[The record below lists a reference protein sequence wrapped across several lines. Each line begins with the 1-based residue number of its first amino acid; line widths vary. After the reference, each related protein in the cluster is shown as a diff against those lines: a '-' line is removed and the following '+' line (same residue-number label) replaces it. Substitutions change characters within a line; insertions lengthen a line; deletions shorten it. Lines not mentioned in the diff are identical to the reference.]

1 MREQIYS
8 HFSAVMDERWG
19 IVGIGFIFVPLLEL
33 IFPVGVNEL
42 ELIIRSDFGFATTF
56 FEE

>member
-8 HFSAVMDERWG
+8 HFSAVMDKRWG

-56 FEE
+56 FEQ